1 MKTLITILFCSMI
14 ILAFAQDAKADDTG
28 DPYSSK
34 DNSTVKAWYDE
45 TWQAASFYRTAK
57 GTNQV
62 RYVYTDNPETR
73 DNPTYSTGKP
83 GATISSDMVV
93 IEWKVTGHTH
103 FSSGL

>member
-45 TWQAASFYRTAK
+45 TWQAASFYRTTNVP
-57 GTNQV
+57 GTDTLK
-62 RYVYTDNPETR
+62 YTATSSPGTAA
-73 DNPTYSTGKP
+73 NPTYSTG
-83 GATISSDMVV
+83 GATISSDLVV
-93 IEWKVTGHTH
+93 TEWKVTGHTH
-103 FSSGL
+103 FSSGI